1 MQLDEYQKSFGLKFS
16 QTSAYRV
23 TNDFMKDVMPQIY
36 RHSGP
41 ILLMTQTG
49 YLKNGWAVLTENELY
64 IY

>member
-1 MQLDEYQKSFGLKFS
+1 MQLDEYQKSFGIKFS
-16 QTSAYRV
+16 QNTPYRV
-23 TNDFMKDVMPQIY
+23 ASDFMKDVMPLVL

-49 YLKNGWAVLTENELY
+49 YLKQGWAVITENELY